1 MFRTLRAKLLIVFIL
16 ITFIPMSAVGVISH
30 TLQKQ
35 EITNNI
41 ERLISLQSYSLTKEV
56 QRFIEEKLMD
66 VEYFAQNPVLIDPES
81 TELEVREQLYTFLDT
96 HDIYGSIILLDEEGI
111 VTAGVETSVIGRDLS
126 EREWFQKA
134 LDGETSMS
142 DLYVSPILN
151 EPMLVLAAPIYNV
164 DQELI
169 GVVSPSFKLGFV
181 YDMLQNYTVEQQD
194 AGWGGYTFIL
204 NSEGDVVGHPDGEK
218 LLTANYFEQ
227 KNIPRETVEELINN
241 YEVAE
246 TVDGE
251 VYSFSTMHPIPGFD
265 HVWYVG
271 IAMEETELY
280 APLNGLLIGYLVVFS
295 IVLIILTFVAYGLSK
310 YLLRPIGHLI
320 ETTKRMAAGSRDNQQ
335 FVNAYEEVNQ
345 LNETFKQ
352 MTTELDERETY
363 QRKAVGVIEATDNG
377 VFAIDRVTKQLT
389 LFNRKCEEIF
399 EVEKND
405 VIDKTIDH
413 LMDESPH
420 FEALVHKSQLFE
432 LLDKAETA
440 TQFEVD
446 CGYGGSHK
454 TLFLSVTTLPG
465 AENSHDELLIVFYD
479 LTEKRKMEKELL
491 RSEKLKVAG
500 EMSAGFAHEIRNPL
514 TTIKGFIK
522 LFDEQ
527 DGKMKPKYYKLVMD
541 EIDRVTKIVNE
552 LLNIA
557 NPNVCEEKTKV
568 NIDGMLENILT
579 LYEGHMNRHHIE
591 LETFLHGT
599 LPDIEADSNKLKQ
612 VLINLIQNGIE
623 AMPDGG
629 RMNVHTKLGHAE
641 NSEKV
646 IVIRV
651 EDTGEG
657 MDKDTMDKLGTPF
670 FTTKETGTGLG
681 LTTSFRVIEEMA
693 GTIKVS
699 STQEKGTVFTISI
712 PVHVPSEETENKKQ

>member
-111 VTAGVETSVIGRDLS
+111 VTAGVETTVIGRDLS

-151 EPMLVLAAPIYNV
+151 EPMLVLAAPIYNE
-164 DQELI
+164 DEELI

-265 HVWYVG
+265 HIWYVG
-271 IAMEETELY
+271 IAMEESELY

-295 IVLIILTFVAYGLSK
+295 MVLIILTFVAYGLSK

-363 QRKAVGVIEATDNG
+363 QKKAVGVLEATDNG

-399 EVEKND
+399 DVTKND
-405 VIDKTIDH
+405 VIDKTIEH
-413 LMDESPH
+413 LMSESPH
-420 FEALVHKSQLFE
+420 FESLVEKSHLFE
-432 LLDKAETA
+432 LLDKEEIA

-446 CGYGGSHK
+446 CAGAGNHK

-527 DGKMKPKYYKLVMD
+527 EGKMNPKYYKLVMD

-557 NPNVCEEKTKV
+557 NPNVCEEKTEI
-568 NIDGMLENILT
+568 NIDDMLGNILT
-579 LYEGHMNRHHIE
+579 LYEGHMNRHHIKS
-591 LETFLHGT
+591 ETFLHGS

-612 VLINLIQNGIE
+612 VFINLIQNGIE

-629 RMNVHTKLGHAE
+629 QMNIHTKFGHAE
-641 NSEKV
+641 SSEKV
-646 IVIRV
+646 IVIRI

-699 STQEKGTVFTISI
+699 STQGQGTVFTISI
-712 PVHVPSEETENKKQ
+712 PVHGPSGDTQNKY